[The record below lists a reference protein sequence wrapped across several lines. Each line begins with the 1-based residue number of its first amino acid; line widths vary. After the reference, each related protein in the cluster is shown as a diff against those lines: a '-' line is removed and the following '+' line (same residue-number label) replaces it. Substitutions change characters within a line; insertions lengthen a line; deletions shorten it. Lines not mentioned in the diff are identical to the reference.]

1 MELDSVA
8 GAKAVQSKIAFNG
21 RVGTKRE
28 PGSSRCRVP
37 WERGDG
43 MEPPLQ
49 ACQHRLVRRSRV
61 DKAKGTCIV
70 AQRDPRT
77 YCNGNR
83 CLVGEETT
91 LGSQGYEV
99 EEELL
104 QQIDTL
110 RAQNRALFESA
121 QESAAR
127 YSRLEQRV
135 KILKKSMTWHL
146 TKPLRHIERYFQRL
160 LQSRTEEPVS
170 PQAGLNVGA
179 SELRLGPESGRI
191 ALIVDYR
198 WPRPDEDSGS
208 IDAINLIE
216 ALIEL
221 SFTVVFHADAES
233 GETNRYRS
241 ALEDRGVFCLGAP
254 RSVDLLPFLQAHG
267 GSVHVAVLSRVYAGG
282 AHRQA
287 VRVYCPGA
295 PIIFNTVDLQFRR
308 EEKVAQLSGSAES
321 LAAAARTRELELMT
335 VRRADATIVVST
347 VERDLLKQLL
357 PAARVHYLPLA
368 RPVVLPRT
376 SFQMRRNIGFVGGS
390 EHSPN
395 VDALRYFLAE
405 VWPLVRKLLPDCEFS
420 VVGRGQDTAELACG
434 HTADGVR
441 YLGHLPDLNAWFET
455 IRVSVAPLRIGAGAK
470 GKIASSLACGVPCVT
485 TQIGAEGMDLSG
497 ERVVLIADNPAEF
510 AECVRRAYADASTWD
525 RMSKAGLAY
534 AHRTLSVA
542 AFKRRLADLLEEVGV
557 DARAS
562 RGQTPKAA
570 ATAVRI

>member
-1 MELDSVA
+1 M
-8 GAKAVQSKIAFNG
+8 
-21 RVGTKRE
+21 
-28 PGSSRCRVP
+28 
-37 WERGDG
+37 
-43 MEPPLQ
+43 
-49 ACQHRLVRRSRV
+49 
-61 DKAKGTCIV
+61 GTCIV

-77 YCNGNR
+77 YYGGNR
-83 CLVGEETT
+83 CLVDQQTT
-91 LGSQGYEV
+91 LGSQGYKV
-99 EEELL
+99 DEELL
-104 QQIDTL
+104 QQIDML
-110 RAQNRALFESA
+110 RAQNWELFESA
-121 QESAAR
+121 LASAAR
-127 YSRLEQRV
+127 CKKLEHRLEE
-135 KILKKSMTWHL
+135 LKKRLTEIKASFIWRF
-146 TKPLRHIERYFQRL
+146 TKPLRHAETRCRRML
-160 LQSRTEEPVS
+160 KSSV
-170 PQAGLNVGA
+170 AAVA
-179 SELRLGPESGRI
+179 SQQVNFSGGSAELALGPQVARI
-191 ALIVDYR
+191 ALILDYR

-308 EEKVAQLSGSAES
+308 EERVAQLSGSAES
-321 LAAAARTRELELMT
+321 LAAAARTRELELTT

-368 RPVVLPRT
+368 RPVASPRT
-376 SFQMRRNIGFVGGS
+376 PFQMRRNIGFVGGS

-485 TQIGAEGMDLSG
+485 TKIGAEGMDLSG

-557 DARAS
+557 EAHANVRQS
-562 RGQTPKAA
+562 PEAA